1 MKDKLNLIHWV
12 LVADI
17 IVCII
22 SHRIVL
28 AQMKS
33 GSVSGMLSNIFQI
46 TIYGALLFFMAACA
60 GVAVY
65 LWKKA
70 SSYGNDVDKTE
81 FPKVSFTAAVA
92 AFVIFS
98 LYWTL

>member
-17 IVCII
+17 IVCIV
-22 SHRIVL
+22 SHRIIL
-28 AQMKS
+28 SQIES
-33 GSVSGMLSNIFQI
+33 GSVSVILSDIFQM
-46 TIYGALLFFMAACA
+46 TIFGALLFFMAACA

-70 SSYGNDVDKTE
+70 NSYGNGGEPPE
-81 FPKVSFTAAVA
+81 FPRFSFTAAVV

-98 LYWTL
+98 IYWML